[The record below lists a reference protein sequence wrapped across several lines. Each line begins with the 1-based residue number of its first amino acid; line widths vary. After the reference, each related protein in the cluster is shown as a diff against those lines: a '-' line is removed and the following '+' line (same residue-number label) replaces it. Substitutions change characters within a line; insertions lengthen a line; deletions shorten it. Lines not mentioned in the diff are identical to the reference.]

1 MTTSDSNQDSGDRLP
16 QPDSMQNPYTE
27 GPNKTQ
33 MPKDSA
39 AGNDPLAGGDLL
51 RSLPPRYQI
60 EKRLGQGGMGAVF
73 LATDRGEHGQGARQ
87 VAIKFLLDHLASRP
101 DSYARFVR
109 EMHTAEQLEH
119 ENIVQVLYH
128 GKTNGG
134 APYLV
139 MQYIDGGSLLD
150 RIRQKGRLE
159 WSEAVEVGLQLC
171 TALMVAHD
179 RGVIH
184 RDIKPGNV
192 LIRQERYPRE
202 RVIAKLADFGLAR
215 SLELPQHSMS
225 AQVGTFGY
233 RSPEQRQGL
242 EVDARSDVYGLGATL
257 FHALTGEVPEGIVE
271 WEELP
276 EALRPLLRRA
286 MAKRPGDRF
295 GSAREMYESLEALV
309 SSGQPSITP
318 AVATKSESATP
329 KVKEVQPEHESPIA
343 KLVTLPEN
351 ELPPAP
357 AVSISSQVIEPVT
370 EERSG
375 HGWFGWL
382 FPKVASAPE
391 ETIPKVK
398 KEQQKAA
405 SPDPYPNTLPEKLT
419 NSIGMKFRL
428 IKPGTFRMGSPESES
443 GRRGHEH
450 HHQVTLTR
458 PYYLGVYPVTQE
470 EYERVMG
477 SNPSYFKGKRHPVEN
492 VSWEDAMAFLSKL
505 NTLASEKSLGGS
517 YRLPTEAEWEYACRA
532 GTTTAYSFGD
542 SESELEK
549 YGWYDENS
557 GYTTHPVGEKLPNGW
572 GLYDMHGNVWEWC
585 ADWYGAYP

>member
-1 MTTSDSNQDSGDRLP
+1 MTTSDSNQDSGDRLS

-51 RSLPPRYQI
+51 RSLPPRYHI

-134 APYLV
+134 APFLV

-159 WSEAVEVGLQLC
+159 LPEAVEVGLQLC

-295 GSAREMYESLEALV
+295 GSAREMYESLEALL
-309 SSGQPSITP
+309 SSGQPSITT
-318 AVATKSESATP
+318 AVATKSESARP
-329 KVKEVQPEHESPIA
+329 KVKEVRQEQESPMA
-343 KLVTLPEN
+343 KPVSLPE
-351 ELPPAP
+351 
-357 AVSISSQVIEPVT
+357 T
-370 EERSG
+370 
-375 HGWFGWL
+375 
-382 FPKVASAPE
+382 
-391 ETIPKVK
+391 
-398 KEQQKAA
+398 
-405 SPDPYPNTLPEKLT
+405 LT
-419 NSIGMKFRL
+419 NSIGMEFRL
-428 IKPGTFRMGSPESES
+428 IKPGTFLMGSPESEY
-443 GRRGHEH
+443 GRYGDE

-458 PYYLGVYPVTQE
+458 PYYLGVYPVTQQ

-477 SNPSYFKGKRHPVEN
+477 SNPSYFKGQRHPVEN

-505 NTLASEKSLGGS
+505 NALASEKSLGGS
-517 YRLPTEAEWEYACRA
+517 YRLPTDAEWEYACRA

-549 YGWYDENS
+549 YGWYSKNS
-557 GYTTHPVGEKLPNGW
+557 GDTTHPVGEKLPNGW

-585 ADWYGAYP
+585 ADWYGAYPIIAVTDPTGPTEGSARVFRGGGWYYGAADCRSANRGWNGPSYRGSSRGLRVALSPSGIPRPPEA